1 MHKKL
6 LKSLAAVMLLM
17 TSANAFAE
25 IDSYEVGDMGYLRTP
40 METANGIILT
50 NNTYSEIYALNG
62 EKLTPILQERNC
74 GLYTNLSPDGKYLG
88 FKSFNDADE
97 QAPAILDVTTGIVT
111 VLEEYTWECG
121 QVSFAND
128 GTMAYTMG
136 NRLIVRKGNTR
147 KAFDLGFYTNIANI
161 SPDGTQVAYSNIDGR
176 MFVIDVTSG
185 AKEFLPVNDGYRPIW
200 SPDGS
205 KIAIQIGNGTLAVQE
220 RATKKVFNLGQG
232 ESVSWANNSEEL
244 IFTQTDRINDFQIA
258 GSSIKKVNFDGSGE
272 ITLVKSSDNLPTDA
286 IITRDNKLF
295 VPYKTGAKRGLV
307 VKDLV
312 EGITPSAVSVKEET
326 VINFDEE
333 TIVGLR
339 HSNPN
344 DNPNI
349 KPSPVPAEG
358 TIGALD
364 IPYYSQIYDSPA
376 VNGCTKHGHVT
387 CAPTSACMYL
397 GYYDLLPKKTTYRR
411 SDNTPLQYAHAISAV
426 FTNKAGTKTFNE
438 TAYGNGC
445 YSVPGAY
452 GYMWTGSRAPSG
464 GYMTSFM
471 KLNGCLTAEYLWS
484 ASSSWNKFCSESAA
498 GRPSP
503 LCVYLRSSGHLI
515 LGFRTNCTYTTAGG
529 FVNRTG
535 SFVCHDP
542 YGDANDSTWGDDDGQ
557 HSSYDWL
564 GYNSGRANIGTYCW
578 SVYATVPAAAN
589 PVEAKIT
596 SNVAEVSLKAVYG
609 STGTVTQDVKITAQG
624 LSANMSFNSAT
635 SAIKVEAL
643 SDWNSLTGGTLRCT
657 LNTNFTLGKGQF
669 ISYIAISSGKEAN
682 GNLVRIEIPTEVILT
697 NEDGSIPSDEEP
709 TAPEDPS
716 EPEDPETPENPNV
729 TLDDQNIVLTE
740 VWKKTTA
747 DGWYSLS
754 APVTRSMAYKG
765 GNLYVLNARGATAPV
780 INIVDAYTGVAK
792 GTLSVDGVSGGAV
805 TLSNIVAFDGKLYAS
820 NRAAAPSSGAA
831 SETLK
836 IYRWDSD
843 SSTPVVIKEDATHG
857 SLALGGKM
865 MLSGNSSNGRI
876 WFCQGSTVVYYD
888 ITNGTVGDAKT
899 IALTKDSAAFNVGAN
914 AGETDFVINSDGTFW
929 ADGKDK
935 VPALFNASGAWQ
947 KDCASIVNGNAN
959 SFKLVDFGTR
969 KLAAIATYMN
979 KSATSLADG
988 AFVLADVANGV
999 DAATAIATYPET
1011 GFVTATRNT
1020 QMMTTLCV
1028 ATDRENGMVLD
1039 VWYCADSQGIGFY
1052 SYNGKKESSSAIED
1066 IFTEGVEAPAEYYN
1080 LQGMKVANPSGGIF
1094 IKVQGNKVT
1103 KEYIK

>member
-6 LKSLAAVMLLM
+6 LKSLAAAMLLL
-17 TSANAFAE
+17 TSANAFAQ

-50 NNTYSEIYALNG
+50 NSEYSEIYALDG
-62 EKLTPILQERNC
+62 DKLTPILQERNC

-111 VLEEYTWECG
+111 ILEDYTWECG

-136 NRLIVRKGNTR
+136 NRLIIRKGNTR

-161 SPDGTQVAYSNIDGR
+161 SPDGTQVAYSNLDGR
-176 MFVIDVTSG
+176 MYVINITSG

-205 KIAIQIGNGTLAVQE
+205 KIAVQIGNGTLAVQE
-220 RATKKVFNLGQG
+220 RTSKKVYNLGQG
-232 ESVSWANNSEEL
+232 ESISWANNSEEL
-244 IFTQTDRINDFQIA
+244 IFTQTDRINDFEIA
-258 GSSIKKVNFDGSGE
+258 GTSIKKVNFDGTGE
-272 ITLVKSSDNLPTDA
+272 ITLVTSSDNLPTDA
-286 IITRDNKLF
+286 IITRDNKLYI
-295 VPYKTGAKRGLV
+295 PYKTGEKRGLV
-307 VKDLV
+307 VKNLV
-312 EGITPSAVSVKEET
+312 EGITPAAASVKEET
-326 VINFDEE
+326 IISFDEE

-349 KPSPVPAEG
+349 KPSPIPAEG

-376 VNGCTKHGHVT
+376 VNGCTAHGHVT

-397 GYYDLLPKKTTYRR
+397 GYYDLLPQKTTYRR
-411 SDNTPLQYAHAISAV
+411 SDGTALKYAHAISAT

-471 KLNGCLTAEYLWS
+471 KLNGCLTAEYLWT
-484 ASSSWNKFCSESAA
+484 ASGSWSKFCSESAA

-542 YGDANDSTWGDDDGQ
+542 YGDANDTTWADDDGQ

-564 GYNSGRANIGTYCW
+564 GYNSGRRNIGTYCW
-578 SVYATVPAAAN
+578 SVYATVPAPAT

-596 SNVAEVSLKAVYG
+596 SSVAEVSLKAVYG
-609 STGTVTQDVKITAQG
+609 SSETVTQDVKITAQG

-657 LNTNFTLGKGQF
+657 LNTSFTLGKGQF
-669 ISYIAISSGKEAN
+669 VSYIAVSSGKEAD

-697 NEDGSIPSDEEP
+697 NEDGSVPSDEEP
-709 TAPEDPS
+709 VAPEDPTT
-716 EPEDPETPENPNV
+716 PEDPNYTF
-729 TLDDQNIVLTE
+729 DDQNIVLTE
-740 VWKKTTA
+740 IWKKTTA
-747 DGWYSLS
+747 DGWFSLS
-754 APVTRSMAYKG
+754 SPVTRSIAYNG
-765 GNLYVLNARGATAPV
+765 GNLYVLNARSSATPV
-780 INIVDAYTGVAK
+780 INIVDAYTGTAK
-792 GTLSVDGVSGGAV
+792 GTLSVDGVAGGAV
-805 TLSNIVAFDGKLYAS
+805 ILSNIVAFDGKIYAS
-820 NRAAAPSSGAA
+820 NRATAPSSAA
-831 SETLK
+831 SGTLK

-843 SSTPVVIKEDATHG
+843 TSAPTVIKEDATHG

-865 MLSGNSSNGRI
+865 VLSGNSSNGRI

-899 IALTKDSAAFNVGAN
+899 IALTKSGEAFNLGAN
-914 AGETDFVINSDGTFW
+914 AGETDFVINSDGSFW
-929 ADGKDK
+929 ADGKDRI
-935 VPALFNASGAWQ
+935 PALFNASGVWQ

-969 KLAAIATYMN
+969 KLAAIATYLN
-979 KSATSLADG
+979 KSATSLAEG

-999 DAATAIATYPET
+999 DAATAMATYPEA
-1011 GFVTATRNT
+1011 GFGATRNT
-1020 QMMTTLCV
+1020 QFMTTLCV
-1028 ATDRENGMVLD
+1028 ATDREDGMVLD
-1039 VWYCADSQGIGFY
+1039 VWCCVDGQGIGFY
-1052 SYNGKKESSSAIED
+1052 SYNGKKEGSSAIED
-1066 IFTEGVEAPAEYYN
+1066 IFTEEIETPVEYYN

-1103 KEYIK
+1103 KEYIR